1 MKRPRRN
8 HSAAFK
14 AKVALEAIRGEK
26 TLAELASHYDV
37 HANQITSWKS
47 QLLEGAAG
55 IFGGGA
61 ADGAAE
67 RERIRELHEKIGQLT
82 VERDFLGQR
91 AREIP
96 RSGRTAMIDRG
107 AQLPVSEQCELLGLN
122 RTGVYYT
129 PRPVSEADLALMR
142 RIDEVHLEHPFYGAR
157 RLARQLAREGFKV
170 GRLHVSTLM
179 RRMGIEALYRKPR
192 TSLPAREAFIHP
204 YLLGDLVIDRPG
216 QVWASDITYIPMAH
230 GFLYLVA
237 ILDVASRKVLSF
249 RLSNTLTTEFCV
261 AALEEALGRFGRPEI
276 FNTDQGAQ
284 FTSAAWTDVLKAA
297 GIRISMDG
305 KGRWIDNVFIER
317 LWRSVKYE
325 DIYLHGYENGREV
338 QAGLTRYF
346 DFYNRRRLH
355 QSHDYATPDE
365 IYFGRVGAPLAVAA

>member
-1 MKRPRRN
+1 
-8 HSAAFK
+8 
-14 AKVALEAIRGEK
+14 
-26 TLAELASHYDV
+26 
-37 HANQITSWKS
+37 
-47 QLLEGAAG
+47 
-55 IFGGGA
+55 
-61 ADGAAE
+61 
-67 RERIRELHEKIGQLT
+67 
-82 VERDFLGQR
+82 
-91 AREIP
+91 
-96 RSGRTAMIDRG
+96 MIDRG
-107 AQLPVSEQCELLGLN
+107 AELSVSGQCELLGLN

-129 PRPVSEADLALMR
+129 PRPLSEADLGLMR
-142 RIDEVHLEHPFYGAR
+142 RIDRLHLDHPFYGAR
-157 RLARQLAREGFKV
+157 RLAKQLVRECFEV
-170 GRLHVSTLM
+170 GRLHVATLM
-179 RRMGIEALYRKPR
+179 RRMGIEAIYRKPR

-216 QVWASDITYIPMAH
+216 QVWTSDITYVPMAH

-249 RLSNTLTTEFCV
+249 RLSNTLTPDFCV
-261 AALEEALGRFGRPEI
+261 AALEEALERFGRPEI

-325 DIYLHGYENGREV
+325 NIYLHAYENGREV

-346 DFYNRRRLH
+346 DFYNRLRLH
-355 QSHDYATPDE
+355 QSHGYATPDE
-365 IYFGRVGAPLAVAA
+365 IYFGTVGEPLAAAA